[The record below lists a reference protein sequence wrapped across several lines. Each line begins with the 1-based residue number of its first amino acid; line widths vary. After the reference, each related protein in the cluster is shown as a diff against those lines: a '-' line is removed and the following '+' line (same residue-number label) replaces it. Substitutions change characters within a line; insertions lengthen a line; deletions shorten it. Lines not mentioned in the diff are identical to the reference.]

1 MKLRR
6 TLAALAGAVGLV
18 TPLVAVVA
26 TQGASATTAAKAS
39 PAWNHP
45 ICQVFAHPAGGFI
58 ETGLGSTTSSV
69 AFVLTVRCKPV
80 YSETTV
86 ELSSPQLS
94 NACRNTLSWYSPTGK
109 AGSASVGRGEAFNVF
124 LDDDGN
130 ATAVVWGGPSC
141 AATRDLVTADLI
153 APPYPTATTHVVV
166 LPPKTTKSALLAY
179 PPKEV
184 EDSITSSVDAIFYA
198 EFPGSLAEQKVEF
211 SDAQLYDMCA
221 GHIIWVGADEAVLGR
236 DVKSVTTTTDDNGN
250 AFVVALAGPSC
261 AAGVTKAQASIV
273 KAPYK
278 SVHTTFTILTPRA
291 R

>member
-94 NACRNTLSWYSPTGK
+94 NACRDTLSWYSPTGK
-109 AGSASVGRGEAFNVF
+109 AGKASVGRGEAFNVF

-278 SVHTTFTILTPRA
+278 SVHTTFAILTPRA